1 MRENFESELD
11 KNTSEIDAEL
21 MKELKKITQARDEI
35 AKLDNKNKQ
44 RIYLGINYASD
55 VAEEV
60 VITSYPSLY
69 KKWQMLTYIF
79 REDVFLAEL
88 MYSKAPN
95 TFLGFL
101 EDHAA
106 DIEYLKDRIG
116 YANEEAMTSDEPQKA
131 YDQLAPYKDMEEWTK
146 KVKHFFEYIKI
157 SEKNK

>member
-1 MRENFESELD
+1 
-11 KNTSEIDAEL
+11 
-21 MKELKKITQARDEI
+21 
-35 AKLDNKNKQ
+35 
-44 RIYLGINYASD
+44 
-55 VAEEV
+55 
-60 VITSYPSLY
+60 
-69 KKWQMLTYIF
+69 MLTYIF

-116 YANEEAMTSDEPQKA
+116 YANEEAMTLDEPQKA

-146 KVKHFFEYIKI
+146 KVKHFFEYLII
-157 SEKNK
+157 S